1 MTHLSFRDQDS
12 AEAYYKLNLKQ
23 IQPTMN
29 DTHRFQ
35 WFLNNSTQTHGFLVN
50 ELFYQNN
57 HPL

>member
-35 WFLNNSTQTHGFLVN
+35 
-50 ELFYQNN
+50 
-57 HPL
+57 